1 LYRCV
6 LSTCCMRLITLS
18 SVNLALTLMLYT
30 IQVLA
35 YTLSSSVQ
43 QTRVLVEQRVANK
56 HKSGDTAP
64 PSLGARVQGL
74 ACDLLNL
81 TPADLDD
88 ILSVT
93 ESEDGRSQVC
103 TNTIAVFVLAT
114 LAQIVNYCRYYC
126 SRVT

>member
-1 LYRCV
+1 MYRCV
-6 LSTCCMRLITLS
+6 AVDMLHDIINLIF
-18 SVNLALTLMLYT
+18 SVSLVLALMLYT

-56 HKSGDTAP
+56 HKSGDAAP

-103 TNTIAVFVLAT
+103 TNIQL
-114 LAQIVNYCRYYC
+114 LYLH
-126 SRVT
+126 

>member
-1 LYRCV
+1 
-6 LSTCCMRLITLS
+6 MTLS
-18 SVNLALTLMLYT
+18 FVSRVLTLMLHT

-35 YTLSSSVQ
+35 YTLSCSVQ

-56 HKSGDTAP
+56 HKSGDAPP

-93 ESEDGRSQVC
+93 ESEDGRSQVY
-103 TNTIAVFVLAT
+103 TNTIAVVVLAT
-114 LAQIVNYCRYYC
+114 LVQIIKLLLLLL
-126 SRVT
+126 